1 MNSKTANILYW
12 IITIL
17 FSAAVLMDATGGL
30 VMAKDGIEA
39 FNQLGYPVYLLRFF
53 GVLKILGVAAIL
65 VPGFPRIREWA
76 FAGFAFNFIGA
87 LYSWAAVGN
96 GTYVVFPIIMLG
108 ILAIIYFMGKRT
120 GHQPAIAR

>member
-1 MNSKTANILYW
+1 MNPKTLNILYR

-17 FSAAVLMDATGGL
+17 FTAAILMDAMGGL
-30 VMAKDGIEA
+30 VMAKGGIEA

-53 GVLKILGVAAIL
+53 GVLKILGVIAIL

-76 FAGFAFNFIGA
+76 FAGFAFNFMGA

-96 GTYVVFPIIMLG
+96 GTNVVFPIIMLG
-108 ILAIIYFMGKRT
+108 ILALVYFLGKRT
-120 GHQPAIAR
+120 VQQPALA